1 MMNWH
6 SQLTQLIFD
15 FYRENLNELHA
26 LQKLKYCRVSRRWGV
41 LRVRCDNVATAQ
53 ELAIVSD
60 ILLEPI
66 AQLRLAKEV
75 RIMVDR
81 MIVTALPVEPPKLL
95 R

>member
-15 FYRENLNELHA
+15 FYREDLNELHA
-26 LQKLKYCRVSRRWGV
+26 LQGLKHCRVSRRWGV
-41 LRVRCDNVATAQ
+41 LRVRCESLAIAQ
-53 ELAIVSD
+53 ELATVSE

-75 RIMVDR
+75 RIIADR
-81 MIVTALPVEPPKLL
+81 MIITALPVETPKLL